1 MGKHARLVGQ
11 CLMRYLVVISLV
23 LASGALLISLLPIVG
38 YAPWEETEKEPGLLH
53 RQFILSEDID
63 SQRDVR
69 SILRAYQ
76 VRHPEMQI
84 GYGDRWM
91 STAGPMVE
99 TTFALRP
106 ELISDCRSPTLGD
119 YQQALKEYDPQF
131 PKKVGLNF
139 SRDLKG
145 ELSNRIHLVSRLLN
159 GESVDYKSTG
169 LKECHLDVLKD
180 LFKSP
185 YAQARLLAL
194 PLQLRSIGAIEA
206 REALDRT
213 IENYVLGFRWEYPS
227 GTTPEGLE
235 LLPHSLETNFY
246 GINDIIG
253 R

>member
-1 MGKHARLVGQ
+1 
-11 CLMRYLVVISLV
+11 MRYLVVISLV
-23 LASGALLISLLPIVG
+23 LASCALLISLLPIVG
-38 YAPWEETEKEPGLLH
+38 YAPWEETEWEETEKEPGLLH

-76 VRHPEMQI
+76 VRHPKMQI

-227 GTTPEGLE
+227 GTTPKGLE